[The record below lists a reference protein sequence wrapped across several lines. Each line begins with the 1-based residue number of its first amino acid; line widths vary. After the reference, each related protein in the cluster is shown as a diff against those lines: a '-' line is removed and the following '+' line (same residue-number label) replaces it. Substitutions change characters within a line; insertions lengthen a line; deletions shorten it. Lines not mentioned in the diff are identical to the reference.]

1 MITDAQ
7 NKRVEIFTPTGNSLT
22 RWGLGKF
29 FGPCGIA
36 VCPNSNIIVTDIAEH
51 TVSIYQVNI
60 HATNYRLIQCVNLYL
75 REKADPTKY

>member
-36 VCPNSNIIVTDIAEH
+36 VCPNSNIVVTDIAEH
-51 TVSIYQVNI
+51 TISIYQVSCLKNFDDLQVI
-60 HATNYRLIQCVNLYL
+60 AKLTQS
-75 REKADPTKY
+75 E

>member
-1 MITDAQ
+1 MFHQRFKFDALQGNIMITDAQ

-51 TVSIYQVNI
+51 AVSIYQV
-60 HATNYRLIQCVNLYL
+60 R
-75 REKADPTKY
+75 